1 MYGTNFFCRNSERRK
16 QISLKFLKNSTA
28 ICSTDTILKV
38 NNEEPQKKTCPVKT
52 VRKADGSKILWE
64 LQSHQSGFWN
74 SWRILGV
81 EGCDKNFDQKIRWF
95 CLSEKNV
102 LKWMKLILQYWL
114 KKILLQPL
122 KVRFF
127 KEFTRKKN

>member
-1 MYGTNFFCRNSERRK
+1 MKNTKENFSSQNF
-16 QISLKFLKNSTA
+16 
-28 ICSTDTILKV
+28 
-38 NNEEPQKKTCPVKT
+38 

-64 LQSHQSGFWN
+64 LQSHPSGFWN

-81 EGCDKNFDQKIRWF
+81 DGCDKNSDKKIRWF
-95 CLSEKNV
+95 CLSEKSE

-127 KEFTRKKN
+127 KFDSLEFCYQKEQLDFWHFLNASKLQIFRKIITYLDHRIQ